1 MSLNPAQWERV
12 ATEFDRLH
20 GVPADRRREEL
31 VALAHLDAAVAA
43 EVGSLLEA
51 ADRTDSRLD
60 RNAFE
65 AFAQLDASA
74 PSFIGRRLGAYLVT
88 RVIGR
93 GGMGVVFEGE
103 HTDPQFTKRVAIKT
117 LAIGVEQPE
126 RVWRFRRERQILA
139 GLEHPNIAALYDGG
153 TTEDGVPYLVME
165 YVAGQRLDE
174 WCDMQRLTVP
184 QRIDL
189 FRQVCAAVQFAHSKL
204 VVHRDL
210 KPSNI
215 LVTEDGAVKLLD
227 FGIAKLLTPDDARD
241 ETTRGGI
248 APLTMAYAS
257 PEQARGEE
265 ITTAADVYALGM
277 ILFRLLTGG
286 APYDLDGQTPAEL
299 LRILSSQPPKIP
311 SGEVTDDHARS
322 CGVADA
328 RPLRATLS
336 GELDAIVLMALR
348 KEPTRRYASVEAF
361 SADLLR
367 YLKGQPVQARPDTL
381 GYRLRKFAARE
392 RALVAGV
399 SVAVLALV
407 GGTVFSVRAAAEAR
421 AESVRSQR
429 MTRYLQAIVGSAD
442 QTWWGLFR
450 GGKDVTLRE
459 AIDSVRLRVASE
471 LPDDPRTRAD
481 LYFTLG
487 NSYRTFNRLD
497 VALALFDSARILHA
511 RSISPD
517 SYEVARDIE
526 SYGNMLQ
533 ESGKIDSADAAF
545 RNALAR
551 YRAMP
556 TPPDSDITHC
566 LVALGQNLVLHQSK
580 LDEGMSY
587 LREAVLREMDR
598 PKPRWSLLA
607 IAENSLAGGH
617 ILTGNGAA
625 SDSAF
630 ERAAAALAR
639 DSARTGSDL
648 GLLLINWGSSV
659 GRRGEYARAADLKR
673 RGLEIVRK
681 TLGPTHYVAAVAES
695 RLADELIHL
704 QRVSEGRGLVDSALA
719 VHEASTPRS
728 MLEISYSLRLLAAYQ
743 LAAGEKD
750 AAARTIRRAR
760 TMLDSVKAG
769 RPALEA
775 NLLMVSADLN
785 VSNGRRDAARIDLQQ
800 AADVAREKLGPKH
813 LLTAITAKRLAAL
826 SSDAALP
833 ATSQVARI
841 LR

>member
-1 MSLNPAQWERV
+1 M
-12 ATEFDRLH
+12 
-20 GVPADRRREEL
+20 
-31 VALAHLDAAVAA
+31 
-43 EVGSLLEA
+43 
-51 ADRTDSRLD
+51 
-60 RNAFE
+60 
-65 AFAQLDASA
+65 
-74 PSFIGRRLGAYLVT
+74 
-88 RVIGR
+88 
-93 GGMGVVFEGE
+93 
-103 HTDPQFTKRVAIKT
+103 
-117 LAIGVEQPE
+117 
-126 RVWRFRRERQILA
+126 
-139 GLEHPNIAALYDGG
+139 
-153 TTEDGVPYLVME
+153 
-165 YVAGQRLDE
+165 
-174 WCDMQRLTVP
+174 
-184 QRIDL
+184 
-189 FRQVCAAVQFAHSKL
+189 
-204 VVHRDL
+204 
-210 KPSNI
+210 
-215 LVTEDGAVKLLD
+215 
-227 FGIAKLLTPDDARD
+227 
-241 ETTRGGI
+241 
-248 APLTMAYAS
+248 
-257 PEQARGEE
+257 
-265 ITTAADVYALGM
+265 
-277 ILFRLLTGG
+277 
-286 APYDLDGQTPAEL
+286 
-299 LRILSSQPPKIP
+299 
-311 SGEVTDDHARS
+311 
-322 CGVADA
+322 
-328 RPLRATLS
+328 
-336 GELDAIVLMALR
+336 
-348 KEPTRRYASVEAF
+348 
-361 SADLLR
+361 
-367 YLKGQPVQARPDTL
+367 
-381 GYRLRKFAARE
+381 
-392 RALVAGV
+392 
-399 SVAVLALV
+399 
-407 GGTVFSVRAAAEAR
+407 
-421 AESVRSQR
+421 
-429 MTRYLQAIVGSAD
+429 
-442 QTWWGLFR
+442 
-450 GGKDVTLRE
+450 RE

-566 LVALGQNLVLHQSK
+566 LVALGQILVVHQGK
-580 LDEGMSY
+580 VDEGMPF
-587 LREAVLREMDR
+587 LREAVARELTR

-607 IAENSLAGGH
+607 LAENSLAGGH
-617 ILTGNGAA
+617 IQAGNGAA

-728 MLEISYSLRLLAAYQ
+728 LLEISYSLRLLAAYQ

-785 VSNGRRDAARIDLQQ
+785 VANGRRDAARTDLQQ
-800 AADVAREKLGPKH
+800 AANVAREKLGPKH
-813 LLTAITAKRLAAL
+813 LLTVLTARRLATL
-826 SSDAALP
+826 SPVTAASGSP
-833 ATSQVARI
+833 Q
-841 LR
+841 